1 MKEFSIDLNSEGQR
15 IDLYLSEQFEDRSRS
30 YIQKIIKDGY
40 VKVNQKPVKSNYR
53 LSFDDRKLPFQKQK
67 SLISCL
73 RTFHWISYM
82 RIRILL

>member
-40 VKVNQKPVKSNYR
+40 VKVNQKPVKIQ
-53 LSFDDRKLPFQKQK
+53 LQAFF
-67 SLISCL
+67 
-73 RTFHWISYM
+73 
-82 RIRILL
+82 